1 MHEISKTQTI
11 ELQNVDEH
19 QMQVIQQDEYLHQ
32 YGLYR
37 AHIQGDGNCL
47 FRSVSFGLYGTE
59 DHHYALRELAVNHI
73 QENLDDF
80 RFYLYG
86 ENGLPMTDTETT
98 RYLNNLRQL
107 GTFAGQESILALSR
121 VLNLNILVTI
131 GGDSQNPVVN
141 TLEHN
146 FHNSGNIIHLV
157 WTRAGGGHYE
167 SVIEN
172 PALKEHTAPTG
183 SSQNTASVSDNNTGK
198 SSYNWRSD
206 AKTCKP
212 FSLDVLEDIKSH
224 KVQNQN
230 TEHSYGRQYVDKG
243 DSSRSQTKCPR
254 CNRSFYNKATMMRHQ
269 KLAHEKEN
277 GQKIL
282 CSIST
287 CALKF
292 HNVDTLVDHLRNFHG
307 ACIDVESLTF
317 ESIDLF
323 EQFKEQESIKIHS
336 RYVKQRK
343 NKVNKDGSQSYTL
356 VCHRDGV
363 KRIHLKKG
371 KSYLGK
377 RKENIKGS
385 CKIQKLCPSRMSV
398 KVKSDGSVQVKYIK
412 SHTHSLSFE
421 ESKFLPLPDSVKS

>member
-230 TEHSYGRQYVDKG
+230 TEHSYGRQ
-243 DSSRSQTKCPR
+243 
-254 CNRSFYNKATMMRHQ
+254 
-269 KLAHEKEN
+269 
-277 GQKIL
+277 
-282 CSIST
+282 
-287 CALKF
+287 
-292 HNVDTLVDHLRNFHG
+292 
-307 ACIDVESLTF
+307 
-317 ESIDLF
+317 
-323 EQFKEQESIKIHS
+323 
-336 RYVKQRK
+336 
-343 NKVNKDGSQSYTL
+343 
-356 VCHRDGV
+356 
-363 KRIHLKKG
+363 
-371 KSYLGK
+371 
-377 RKENIKGS
+377 
-385 CKIQKLCPSRMSV
+385 
-398 KVKSDGSVQVKYIK
+398 
-412 SHTHSLSFE
+412 
-421 ESKFLPLPDSVKS
+421 